1 MVVLTSFS
9 FTLCLICFIYLLAEF
24 YETFRRSLQFSVV
37 VLVVSIPLALEI
49 VVTTTLA
56 VGSRKLS
63 RHKIVVTKLTAIEMM
78 SGVNMLCSDK
88 TGTLTLNKMEI
99 QDQCFTFEKGHDLR
113 SVLVLAALAA
123 KWREP
128 PRDALDTMVLG
139 AADLDECDNYTQT
152 EFVPF
157 DPTTKRTAATLWTS
171 ERTRSSA

>member
-1 MVVLTSFS
+1 
-9 FTLCLICFIYLLAEF
+9 
-24 YETFRRSLQFSVV
+24 
-37 VLVVSIPLALEI
+37 
-49 VVTTTLA
+49 
-56 VGSRKLS
+56 
-63 RHKIVVTKLTAIEMM
+63 MM

-139 AADLDECDNYTQT
+139 LRIWTS
-152 EFVPF
+152 V
-157 DPTTKRTAATLWTS
+157 TTTHRLNLCRLIRQRSARPPPLWTS